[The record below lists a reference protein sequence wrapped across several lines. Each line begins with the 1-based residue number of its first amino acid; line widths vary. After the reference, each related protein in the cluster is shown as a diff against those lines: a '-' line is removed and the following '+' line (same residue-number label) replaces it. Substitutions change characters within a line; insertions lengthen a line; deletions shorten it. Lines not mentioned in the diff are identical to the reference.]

1 MADALTI
8 VLLPP
13 RAQPTAAALKI
24 KLPPSWRAKRIGRLK
39 EKLVA
44 QRDRTH
50 ATALTGARL
59 KLGRTLLDDDV
70 AVGSLFAREAEPCLS
85 LEGDALRYPASLA
98 AGAVARVPV
107 ADDARVLA
115 ALRSG
120 TPVVITGGCGLARPL
135 VDAGWSIDDM
145 AERGSAYDK
154 FSAHY
159 APKRLNKFPRKYAA
173 WSADEASRAGGI
185 ATCSLRSFAERSRD
199 DPDLDFYFQCPLIW
213 YDDGDGNAARDAAPD
228 GGAKSAPLGDA
239 LLRDLRKIEWPWL
252 KRVREAAGWGRFDL
266 AQLWAGRCG
275 GVTPLHYDEKEN
287 FLAQICG
294 RKHVLLFPRSQS
306 FDLYPYPPS
315 HTLDNYA
322 MPDLE
327 APDVFD
333 AYPGLRNA
341 RGATATLDAGDVLH
355 IPAGYWHFVQQLDP
369 GGDRRPAAAATFE
382 SRRKRRTVVT
392 DARCIVLLR
401 LGVQH
406 AVPAVADVRAPGRR
420 RRVGGRRVGFVDGAV
435 LGRRLVARGPLPR
448 RLLRPSVSS
457 ARNKP
462 LKRNAWG
469 FVS

>member
-24 KLPPSWRAKRIGRLK
+24 RLPPSWRAKRIGRLK

-145 AERGSAYDK
+145 AERGSDYDK

-213 YDDGDGNAARDAAPD
+213 YDDGDGDAARDAAPD

-252 KRVREAAGWGRFDL
+252 HRVREAAGWGRFDL

-294 RKHVLLFPRSQS
+294 RKHVLLFASTAR
-306 FDLYPYPPS
+306 
-315 HTLDNYA
+315 A
-322 MPDLE
+322 A
-327 APDVFD
+327 AP
-333 AYPGLRNA
+333 AASASA
-341 RGATATLDAGDVLH
+341 R
-355 IPAGYWHFVQQLDP
+355 
-369 GGDRRPAAAATFE
+369 RRPPRRRPRPTGRRG
-382 SRRKRRTVVT
+382 SRGGRR
-392 DARCIVLLR
+392 ASPRCS
-401 LGVQH
+401 
-406 AVPAVADVRAPGRR
+406 GRR
-420 RRVGGRRVGFVDGAV
+420 RRARLCGIRPLVWVV
-435 LGRRLVARGPLPR
+435 LTKL
-448 RLLRPSVSS
+448 
-457 ARNKP
+457 
-462 LKRNAWG
+462 
-469 FVS
+469 